1 MMASKSWGL
10 GLVLVALSLSGCS
23 VGQGVGEASGPLYI
37 LSCSSSGDYCDSAGV
52 CGTQSAP
59 ALYSLNPDFFAGE
72 PINQLTSFPT
82 SGSPPLSGS
91 LPLMNRITIRLQH
104 SGKQVENTDAL
115 FFDVVNSYEVAR
127 CVRGREI
134 AVTGQPNQHDYDD
147 RYCFRASAT
156 GPARVR
162 ISEVMGIIHSTLS
175 PRATCTRP
183 VAATADDAFPVNGV
197 VQTVDNGAWKSWV
210 EFAAFGSA
218 AQNEQADPTAR
229 TAIGPDFKIELD
241 QRLYASA
248 FSLTL
253 QDQKV
258 ETAEVALQ
266 PAPNPDIGGS
276 LTGYFDFDL
285 KRGQG
290 AQIFP

>member
-1 MMASKSWGL
+1 MMAGQILGFGSGAGSAHPVGL
-10 GLVLVALSLSGCS
+10 QRRPGCGRS
-23 VGQGVGEASGPLYI
+23 QWPLYI
-37 LSCSSSGDYCDSAGV
+37 LSCTSSGDYCDSAGGMRNSIGPGLLQLEPRFF
-52 CGTQSAP
+52 CRRAHQP
-59 ALYSLNPDFFAGE
+59 AHLFPDERVAATERVVASDESHNHSLAA
-72 PINQLTSFPT
+72 L
-82 SGSPPLSGS
+82 
-91 LPLMNRITIRLQH
+91 
-104 SGKQVENTDAL
+104 GKQVENTDAL

-134 AVTGQPNQHDYDD
+134 AVPGQPNQHDYDD

-162 ISEVMGIIHSTLS
+162 ISEVMGIVHSTLS

-183 VAATADDAFPVNGV
+183 VAATPTTCFRSMVLCRPWITEPGNR
-197 VQTVDNGAWKSWV
+197 
-210 EFAAFGSA
+210 GSNLRNSA
-218 AQNEQADPTAR
+218 LRRQNEQADPTAR
-229 TAIGPDFKIELD
+229 TAISPDFKIELN

-266 PAPNPDIGGS
+266 PAAQPRHRGS

>member
-1 MMASKSWGL
+1 MITSKSASFGL
-10 GLVLVALSLSGCS
+10 LLMAVTLSACS
-23 VGQGVGEASGPLYI
+23 VGQGVGEASGTLYV
-37 LSCSSSGDYCDSAGV
+37 LSCSPKGDYCDSTGV
-52 CGTQSAP
+52 CGTASAP
-59 ALYSLNPDFFAGE
+59 AFYSLNPDFFAGE
-72 PINQLTSFPT
+72 PINQLTQFPN
-82 SGSPPLSGS
+82 GSPLSGS
-91 LPLMNRITIRLQH
+91 QPQMNRITIRLQH

-134 AVTGQPNQHDYDD
+134 VVPGQPNVHDYDD

-162 ISEVMGIIHSTLS
+162 ISVEAGYIHSTLS
-175 PRATCTRP
+175 PRMTCTRP
-183 VAATADDAFPVNGV
+183 VDATATDVLPVNGV
-197 VQTVDNGAWKSWV
+197 VQIVDNGAWESWV
-210 EFAAFGSA
+210 EFVAFGSA
-218 AQNEQADPTAR
+218 AQNEQPDPTAR
-229 TAIGPDFKIELD
+229 SAISPDFSVQLN

-253 QDQKV
+253 QDEKV
-258 ETAEVALQ
+258 VTAQEDLLPV
-266 PAPNPDIGGS
+266 PNPDIGGS
-276 LTGYFDFDL
+276 LTGNFDFDL